1 MCAEG
6 KGIVKIAN
14 TLYAEKIL
22 SPGMYLFKKT
32 GSRSGKPKPGDPYL
46 WAERTIRLILSNQ
59 TYCGDT
65 VNFKTYTKSNKLK
78 KTLKNDPSKVLIF
91 KDTHEAII
99 SRTLFDTVQKHFE
112 GRKRPDKFGEVDKFC
127 GYLYCGDC
135 GRRMYLHRGK
145 GIKPENNYYQCGAYQ
160 RSGHLCTIHR
170 IKANAIEQ
178 IVLGNLRKVTAF
190 ARSEP
195 DKFYELATQKGK
207 AEAAKIEREAV
218 KQQTE
223 IESRLKKL
231 DSIIRCLYEDRVV
244 GRITPEHY
252 DEMVVGYE
260 NELAELKQKLTELK
274 NDVSL
279 FSQQQQA
286 IKNFVDKAK
295 AYIEM
300 PELTPELLYTFI
312 QRVEVYEKPTKY
324 SKEAGN
330 PVMIFYKYQM
340 TRFEHG
346 AVALGV
352 TPDEL
357 ADTQSETPENVEVS
371 A

>member
-46 WAERTIRLILSNQ
+46 WAERTIRQILCNQ

-112 GRKRPDKFGEVDKFC
+112 GRKRPDKFGEVDKFS
-127 GYLYCGDC
+127 GYLYCADC
-135 GRRMYLHRGK
+135 GRRMYLDRGK
-145 GIKPENNYYQCGAYQ
+145 GIKPEENYYQCGAYQ

-170 IKANAIEQ
+170 IKANAIEK

-218 KQQTE
+218 RQQNE

-244 GRITPEHY
+244 GRITPERY

-260 NELAELKQKLTELK
+260 NELAELKQKLTELQ

-286 IKNFVDKAK
+286 IKDFVDKAK
-295 AYIEM
+295 KYIEM

-340 TRFEHG
+340 TRFQHG
-346 AVALGV
+346 AVALGI

-357 ADTQSETPENVEVS
+357 ADMQSEAPENVEVS

>member
-1 MCAEG
+1 
-6 KGIVKIAN
+6 
-14 TLYAEKIL
+14 
-22 SPGMYLFKKT
+22 MY
-32 GSRSGKPKPGDPYL
+32 DP
-46 WAERTIRLILSNQ
+46 SNQ
-59 TYCGDT
+59 
-65 VNFKTYTKSNKLK
+65 
-78 KTLKNDPSKVLIF
+78 
-91 KDTHEAII
+91 
-99 SRTLFDTVQKHFE
+99 
-112 GRKRPDKFGEVDKFC
+112 GE
-127 GYLYCGDC
+127 
-135 GRRMYLHRGK
+135 K
-145 GIKPENNYYQCGAYQ
+145 GIKPEENYYQCGAYQ

-170 IKANAIEQ
+170 IKANAIEK

-218 KQQTE
+218 RQQNE

-244 GRITPEHY
+244 GRITPERY

-286 IKNFVDKAK
+286 IKNFVNKAK
-295 AYIEM
+295 KYIDM

-346 AVALGV
+346 AVALGI
-352 TPDEL
+352 TPEEL
-357 ADTQSETPENVEVS
+357 VETQSEAPENVEVS